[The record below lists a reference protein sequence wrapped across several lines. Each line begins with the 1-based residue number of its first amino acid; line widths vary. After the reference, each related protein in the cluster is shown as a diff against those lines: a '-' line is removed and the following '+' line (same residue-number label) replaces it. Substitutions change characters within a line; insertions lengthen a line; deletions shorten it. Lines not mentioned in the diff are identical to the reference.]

1 MSTVVLESSA
11 RQAASFDAVRR
22 RVFLEMHTR
31 TRRWLVLF
39 IMPTYLTFALV
50 LALSGSKTRAL
61 IAVGALVVC
70 FGAAFS
76 SRPSLNVTPFAF
88 ALLHSTIVT
97 AVSGGICSP
106 LLPFILP
113 MVGSAAIIVPEKRQK
128 VLLLGAFAASF
139 VALGFVSAQ
148 PWGALPAPFIVDG
161 SLTTAYFMT
170 TACVATLSVAS
181 SLRMGLVITRAY
193 ARIAEELAAHR
204 EELCDAGS
212 NHSRVLEGVAARL
225 AHEMNNPLASIK
237 ALSAHVARSCTDEKT
252 AERVAFVAVE
262 AERLRTI
269 VDGFIS
275 FSRSLEDLRP
285 SMLRPHE
292 VARELATIL
301 ESRLAD
307 RGQVI
312 EVIGDEKL
320 ELEADPRKL
329 RQALH
334 NLVQNAMEA
343 SARNAVV
350 TVAVVLTKD
359 TRVRIR
365 VIDHGEGM
373 TPEVLERI
381 QRPHFSTRQGQS
393 GLGIALA
400 RAIIAQHGGELRFE
414 SEPERGTTATIELPY
429 CALVTPE
436 GLPRPEV
443 DVSTCGRKKQKPPAW

>member
-170 TACVATLSVAS
+170 TA
-181 SLRMGLVITRAY
+181 Y
-193 ARIAEELAAHR
+193 R